1 MSEPLQPVYHP
12 DADQICA
19 FVEHALPAHEREM
32 MHDHLAVCSE
42 CRAVVAHSLPP
53 DEEPVQAPAASR
65 LKPWWFGWR
74 LAWPGGVAVA
84 ALALSVFYIHQ
95 ASVAP
100 KTAAPEQIAAGS
112 VPAPH
117 VPEGQLPA
125 SIAKQPARSAP
136 IQAGVASSPA
146 SNFEASVESPH
157 NAQTTTNSELK
168 SAPGLQSRNSAVLD
182 KLASPAP
189 APPAVLPGQ
198 STGMAAGSGGGIGA
212 SVVSAPTAVAGA
224 VLPKT
229 TPAQQAE
236 KSGSSSASSSALIGI
251 APSGRNRQTVAAT
264 GAPPAIPTE
273 TVNVTSASPAIQ
285 TETDKEASVGLIEN
299 EAQVNQFILLK
310 HPLPSGLPA
319 LSAAMQSRRIVAIDA
334 RNGTFLSKDGG
345 KHWKAI
351 HPQWLGRAV
360 RVERVGSVAANRP
373 GLNQSG
379 EPEPASPNTVGAA
392 PLTNAPPPL
401 IVAGRSLA
409 AAPGTSLAGTVTD
422 TTGAVIPGASI
433 SVTESA
439 TNTVHKISADPAGH
453 YLVGGLA
460 PGSYAVEAKAPG
472 FLDLR
477 VADVAVAA
485 NQANVTNLS
494 LKVGAVS
501 ETVTVSADSIQP
513 VTATAAQG
521 TSAKAKKPAA
531 HAVSPMTPPVFAIT
545 TDNGERWTSTDGV
558 TWNRL

>member
-19 FVEHALPAHEREM
+19 FVEHALPAHEREL
-32 MHDHLAVCSE
+32 MHHHLAICSE
-42 CRAVVAHSLPP
+42 CRAVVALSLPP
-53 DEEPVQAPAASR
+53 DEEPVQAQAASR
-65 LKPWWFGWR
+65 IKPWWFGWR

-100 KTAAPEQIAAGS
+100 KTLAPEQISAGS

-117 VPEGQLPA
+117 APKRQSPA
-125 SIAKQPARSAP
+125 SIAKEPVRSAP
-136 IQAGVASSPA
+136 IQAGVTRSPA

-157 NAQTTTNSELK
+157 HAQTTTNSELK
-168 SAPGLQSRNSAVLD
+168 SAPGMQSQNSVVLD
-182 KLASPAP
+182 KLAQPTAAP
-189 APPAVLPGQ
+189 TSPGQ
-198 STGMAAGSGGGIGA
+198 STGMAAGSRGSIGA

-229 TPAQQAE
+229 APTQQAE

-251 APSGRNRQTVAAT
+251 APSGRNRQTIAAA
-264 GAPPAIPTE
+264 GASPAIPME
-273 TVNVTSASPAIQ
+273 SVDMTSASPAIQ
-285 TETDKEASVGLIEN
+285 TDLDKGASVGLIEN

-310 HPLPSGLPA
+310 RPLPSGLPT

-373 GLNQSG
+373 GMNQSG
-379 EPEPASPNTVGAA
+379 EPEPTSPNTVGAA
-392 PLTNAPPPL
+392 PLTNAPTPL

-409 AAPGTSLAGTVTD
+409 ATPGASLAGTVTD
-422 TTGAVIPGASI
+422 ITGAVIPGASI

-439 TNTVHKISADPAGH
+439 TNTVHKISTDPAGH

-460 PGSYAVEAKAPG
+460 PGSYTVEANAPG
-472 FLDLR
+472 FLDQR
-477 VADVAVAA
+477 VADVAIAA

-494 LKVGAVS
+494 LKVGAAS
-501 ETVTVSADSIQP
+501 QSVTVSADSIQP
-513 VTATAAQG
+513 VTTTAAQD
-521 TSAKAKKPAA
+521 TSAKAKKPLA
-531 HAVSPMTPPVFAIT
+531 HALSPMTPPVFAIT

-558 TWNRL
+558 TWNRP